1 MSDDRRRELEEDL
14 FALYK
19 ILDFYV
25 KRGNELSMTPSGVD
39 AYIDVILDEINQM
52 KRELNDESGNQET
65 PDS

>member
-1 MSDDRRRELEEDL
+1 M

-39 AYIDVILDEINQM
+39 AYIDVILDEINQI